1 MEELIS
7 QFKYLVEQ
15 DLQDMSKEEQ
25 IDFYQKSI
33 NDIDVL
39 MDTKNI
45 DLDLYEQFL
54 QIKKMLLSKIYTIK
68 E

>member
-7 QFKYLVEQ
+7 QFKDLVEQ
-15 DLQDMSKEEQ
+15 NLQDMSKEEQ

>member
-7 QFKYLVEQ
+7 QFKDLVEQ

-25 IDFYQKSI
+25 LDFYQKSI

-39 MDTKNI
+39 MDTENI

-54 QIKKMLLSKIYTIK
+54 QIKKVLLSKIYTL
-68 E
+68 EE